1 MAEHDFNTLM
11 AALDSPLI
19 VVTTADERERAGC
32 LVEFHVQSSIEPQR
46 YCVWLSKANYTYR
59 VALQSTH
66 LVIHFLTADDLPLAE
81 LFGTQT
87 GDTVDKFAGLPVDSG
102 PGGAPVLRQCP
113 NWLAVRRIAL
123 LDEGGDHVCLTTEPV
138 AAQTAAAVPA
148 AAGVPG
154 RPPEG
159 GSRRR
164 GTARAAHGTSST
176 SLTAGRSRRLAH
188 LASRSARPLP
198 GAVPPHA
205 GAGPPSLPVTRVA
218 SLSSAAG
225 EYCTLRISAL
235 PLRPPGGSAAA

>member
-1 MAEHDFNTLM
+1 MAEHAFDTLM

-19 VVTTADERERAGC
+19 VVTTADQRERAGC

-59 VALQSTH
+59 VALQSSH
-66 LVIHFLTADDLPLAE
+66 LVIHFLTADDLLLAE

-138 AAQTAAAVPA
+138 AVHTAGPFRPLWLSQVGYLK
-148 AAGVPG
+148 AGHG
-154 RPPEG
+154 AGERPSLCACSRLRYARRLG
-159 GSRRR
+159 QGRRR
-164 GTARAAHGTSST
+164 RRNPGWAHSVRAR
-176 SLTAGRSRRLAH
+176 
-188 LASRSARPLP
+188 
-198 GAVPPHA
+198 A
-205 GAGPPSLPVTRVA
+205 GAGNAATGV
-218 SLSSAAG
+218 SA
-225 EYCTLRISAL
+225 
-235 PLRPPGGSAAA
+235 

>member
-1 MAEHDFNTLM
+1 VAEHDFNTLM

-19 VVTTADERERAGC
+19 VVTVADERERAGC
-32 LVEFHVQSSIEPQR
+32 LVEFHVQSSIDPQR

-59 VALQSTH
+59 VALQSSH

-138 AAQTAAAVPA
+138 AAHTAQPF
-148 AAGVPG
+148 
-154 RPPEG
+154 RP
-159 GSRRR
+159 
-164 GTARAAHGTSST
+164 
-176 SLTAGRSRRLAH
+176 
-188 LASRSARPLP
+188 
-198 GAVPPHA
+198 
-205 GAGPPSLPVTRVA
+205 
-218 SLSSAAG
+218 
-225 EYCTLRISAL
+225 LRISQAGHL
-235 PLRPPGGSAAA
+235 KAGHGAEERPEPPTERAAPA

>member
-46 YCVWLSKANYTYR
+46 YSVWLSKANYTYR
-59 VALQSTH
+59 VALQSSH

-87 GDTVDKFAGLPVDSG
+87 GDTVDKFAGLAVDSG

-123 LDEGGDHVCLTTEPV
+123 FDAHPGNFFHANGMTIPIDGILAEI
-138 AAQTAAAVPA
+138 TADA
-148 AAGVPG
+148 
-154 RPPEG
+154 E
-159 GSRRR
+159 
-164 GTARAAHGTSST
+164 HNW
-176 SLTAGRSRRLAH
+176 LLQH
-188 LASRSARPLP
+188 IAS
-198 GAVPPHA
+198 
-205 GAGPPSLPVTRVA
+205 
-218 SLSSAAG
+218 
-225 EYCTLRISAL
+225 
-235 PLRPPGGSAAA
+235 

>member
-1 MAEHDFNTLM
+1 MAGHDFNTLM

-32 LVEFHVQSSIEPQR
+32 LVEFHAQSSIDPQR

-59 VALQSTH
+59 VALHSSH
-66 LVIHFLTADDLPLAE
+66 LVIHFLTADDLPLAD

-138 AAQTAAAVPA
+138 TAQ
-148 AAGVPG
+148 AAGPF
-154 RPPEG
+154 RP
-159 GSRRR
+159 
-164 GTARAAHGTSST
+164 
-176 SLTAGRSRRLAH
+176 
-188 LASRSARPLP
+188 
-198 GAVPPHA
+198 
-205 GAGPPSLPVTRVA
+205 
-218 SLSSAAG
+218 
-225 EYCTLRISAL
+225 LRISQAGH
-235 PLRPPGGSAAA
+235 LRAGHGAEERPEPPTERAAPA

>member
-1 MAEHDFNTLM
+1 MAAGNTAPLPSACWILLGTLGSADRHGERAGNRPPWPGNGALMAEHDFNTLM

-19 VVTTADERERAGC
+19 VVTTADDRERAGC
-32 LVEFHVQSSIEPQR
+32 LVEFHGQSSIEPQR

-59 VALQSTH
+59 VALNSSH

-138 AAQTAAAVPA
+138 AAQTAGPFRPLRLSQAGHLRAGHG
-148 AAGVPG
+148 AAG
-154 RPPEG
+154 
-159 GSRRR
+159 
-164 GTARAAHGTSST
+164 TA
-176 SLTAGRSRRLAH
+176 
-188 LASRSARPLP
+188 
-198 GAVPPHA
+198 
-205 GAGPPSLPVTRVA
+205 
-218 SLSSAAG
+218 
-225 EYCTLRISAL
+225 
-235 PLRPPGGSAAA
+235 